1 MLRGLFLKK
10 KTKDINVNNN
20 DNKSTTVSTGSESST
35 KSTDTQ
41 EFLDH
46 CKLFSLEKLELI
58 NVNNIPIVN
67 VELIFKLPFDKKS
80 ISKIALKQMEFLKHN
95 DSNRLDNIKDL
106 LNEHLI
112 KQFLLPEF
120 KKNYLMELVDKY
132 AIPDFKNI
140 QLKDLKSYN
149 KTWIGKGWAKIFDQ
163 DKQRILEKMENLK
176 RFLQFQTK
184 ENILNTFNII
194 SESSNLNEAKIM
206 MKINVP
212 QLLKLQNL
220 TINPN
225 LINEQMRNAPRLKMN
240 KIMKELQDNLENIII
255 ERSKIN
261 TPVFQEWKNNQQQ
274 KAQELSN
281 KIANVV
287 KNTKEVTSDME
298 DLMQEQKYVLEL
310 SAIQPN
316 EFFKEFFTVGIT
328 NKFDNKNNEV
338 GKKYIF
344 KKYIF
349 NSISLDDEVFN
360 TEFFLENKQS
370 VDAILNNIQKL
381 FENLTELGTV
391 EIFSVLQEAKEH
403 SFKARIRDGLK
414 AILRK
419 ECKLKRRGFLGNVK
433 SNKEMLLKSELKQNP
448 SNLTEANIE
457 KHNQGGK
464 RRNKTKRKNK
474 IRARKHGKTSKR

>member
-261 TPVFQEWKNNQQQ
+261 TPVFQEWIISNKGHTNNQRT
-274 KAQELSN
+274 
-281 KIANVV
+281 I
-287 KNTKEVTSDME
+287 
-298 DLMQEQKYVLEL
+298 
-310 SAIQPN
+310 
-316 EFFKEFFTVGIT
+316 
-328 NKFDNKNNEV
+328 
-338 GKKYIF
+338 
-344 KKYIF
+344 
-349 NSISLDDEVFN
+349 
-360 TEFFLENKQS
+360 
-370 VDAILNNIQKL
+370 
-381 FENLTELGTV
+381 
-391 EIFSVLQEAKEH
+391 
-403 SFKARIRDGLK
+403 
-414 AILRK
+414 
-419 ECKLKRRGFLGNVK
+419 
-433 SNKEMLLKSELKQNP
+433 
-448 SNLTEANIE
+448 
-457 KHNQGGK
+457 
-464 RRNKTKRKNK
+464 
-474 IRARKHGKTSKR
+474 